1 MVQEN
6 CLKKPKIV
14 VIVGPTAS
22 GKTATSISLAKRFNG
37 EIISADS
44 MQIYKHMNIGTA
56 KVTKTEMDGVPH
68 HMIDIVQPTENYS
81 VAMWVDETRKLISDI
96 ISRSKIPFVVGGTG
110 LYVTSLLKGYTF
122 HNVPEN
128 KDLRERYYKLYKEQG
143 IEPLYNEIIL
153 KSPDMAKGLDK
164 NKTKAVIRTLEII
177 HGEENKCR
185 SDRGEEYDYLLIGL
199 ADDREKLYER
209 INARVDRMIDDGLI
223 DEFKD
228 LIENHGLTKTC
239 QSAGAIGYRELFPYI
254 EGSSTL
260 DETITLLKQ
269 HSRNY
274 AKRQLTWMRKMDNIK
289 WLTREDNIEK
299 VVSDFLGDKK

>member
-44 MQIYKHMNIGTA
+44 MQIYNHMNIGTA

-68 HMIDIVQPTENYS
+68 HMIDIVQPPENYS
-81 VAMWVDETRKLISDI
+81 VAMWVDETRQLISDI
-96 ISRSKIPFVVGGTG
+96 ISRSKIPFIVGGTG

-128 KDLRERYYKLYKEQG
+128 KDLREHYYKLYKEQG

-209 INARVDRMIDDGLI
+209 INARVDRMIDEGLI